1 MVKKEEATMKA
12 IRLNTV
18 IKKDGEINMTGLPYK
33 KGQKVEMILLAQPA
47 SQSGRHP
54 LTARQ
59 LRRSGLIGL
68 WKDRADINDSAAYA
82 RQLRKQ

>member
-1 MVKKEEATMKA
+1 MEA

-33 KGQKVEMILLAQPA
+33 KGQKIEMILLAQPA
-47 SQSGRHP
+47 SQSGRRP

-68 WKDRADINDSAAYA
+68 WKDHDDIKDSAAYA

>member
-1 MVKKEEATMKA
+1 MEA

-33 KGQKVEMILLAQPA
+33 KGQKVEMILLVQPGF
-47 SQSGRHP
+47 QTGRRP

-59 LRRSGLIGL
+59 LRHSGLIGL
-68 WKDRADINDSAAYA
+68 WKDRTDIKDSAAYA
-82 RQLRKQ
+82 RQLREQAQRRQR